1 MNVSEVLN
9 ISFWKNTSDDESQL
23 QRVEFP
29 QWRLILSLFIMG
41 YWLLS
46 VLPTALLSSSIL
58 EAMKNNSLNKSLAI
72 IHIYILTINVFI
84 RICYAT
90 TITAYTPSM
99 IRFCVCSTATSPVL
113 FYLQIYSVCYQPF
126 ALVNLAVFQLLII
139 KGKKTLVN
147 CKTVGASLIIITIV
161 SIFIPLAF
169 AVIRYNDGQNTFV
182 CTGVC
187 PGPTASNVELLLFV
201 SYAAIVWIPSLLIVV
216 MVTIWSCAI
225 FKHNYAGRDSELNRR
240 IISVPL
246 IMPAIITLATV
257 IPFALFRVADQIPT
271 LSADA
276 FIYNWAVSVNVVILL
291 VNEILNGLSYP
302 CLILFLAPKLFKSWK
317 MLFKTKRCCFAPWI
331 HNQVIPT

>member
-1 MNVSEVLN
+1 MS
-9 ISFWKNTSDDESQL
+9 
-23 QRVEFP
+23 
-29 QWRLILSLFIMG
+29 

-58 EAMKNNSLNKSLAI
+58 VAMKNNSLNKSLAI
-72 IHIYILTINVFI
+72 IHTYILTKNVFI
-84 RICYAT
+84 RICYAA

-113 FYLQIYSVCYQPF
+113 FYLHIYSISYQPF
-126 ALVNLAVFQLLII
+126 ALVSLAVFQLLII

-147 CKTVGASLIIITIV
+147 YKTVGASLIIITIV

-169 AVIRYNDGQNTFV
+169 AIVRHSDGNTFI
-182 CTGVC
+182 CTGIC
-187 PGPTASNVELLLFV
+187 PGPSASNIVLLLFV
-201 SYAAIVWIPSLLIVV
+201 AYVAIAWTPSLLIVV

-246 IMPAIITLATV
+246 IMPAIITLVTI

-276 FIYNWAVSVNVVILL
+276 FVNNWTVSVNVLILL

-302 CLILFLAPKLFKSWK
+302 CLILFLTPKLFKSWK
-317 MLFKTKRCCFAPWI
+317 MLFKTKRCCFVPWI
-331 HNQVIPT
+331 HNQVNPSQTTRNIINVMPVAPIDITH